1 MHKKSIYISLVSFRI
16 IIFPA
21 LVVLFFNS
29 TGIAQCSSTI
39 SSFPYTEDFEITNG
53 TWVTGGTSSDW
64 AWGIPSKPVI
74 KNAASGLKC
83 WLTGGLNKTSYNS
96 GENAWLKSP
105 CFNFSVIQHPYIK
118 FDVFWET
125 EGKYDGANL
134 QYSTDNGTT
143 WQLLG
148 GINDAQNCLNGN
160 WFNYGALTNLSNQNA
175 WSGNIQPAGGGCVTG
190 GGSGK
195 WIIAQHTLPSLA
207 GNSSV
212 SFRFVFAAG
221 TTCNNFDG
229 FAVDNFTIGEA
240 PPNVASFT
248 YVCTN
253 SNTISFTNTSSL
265 CPNSFLWN
273 FGDPGSG
280 VNNTSTAANPT
291 HTYALAGSYAVT
303 LTVSGPDN
311 SPSSFIQANI
321 SILASVNAL
330 VVNPILCNGQQT
342 GSARV
347 NFSGGGSVFDFSWN
361 TIPVQATQTAVNL
374 GAGTYSVTV
383 KGQNGCPATTSVTLT
398 EPPALSESK
407 NVSQPS
413 CNSADGSIAIT
424 TSGGAGSYTY
434 SWSPNVSNSNTAVNL
449 PAGTYQISVKDAN
462 QCPDTVIIPLVSSSN
477 LAATISAK
485 KDLSCFG
492 TNDGSATVLV
502 NGGTAPYAYSWS
514 PSGGNASVVT
524 NLSPG
529 SYTATVTDNKG
540 CQSIATTFINQPAQL
555 NTTVTTT
562 NTTCGNANGF
572 ASVEVQGGTIPYN
585 YLWSPGNSTADSI
598 VNIAGGNYIV
608 TVKDLN
614 GCTIIDTAVIA
625 SSTAVNLQ
633 LSHTDV
639 LCFSELT
646 GTATALVT
654 GGNSPYNITWTN
666 GTQNFTGSTIT
677 ALGIGKY
684 NTNVLDVNGCKAT
697 GNVII
702 TQPTSINVSLA
713 ASPALCSIN
722 NGTISAA
729 VTGGIQPF
737 SYLWSP
743 VSDTTAYL
751 NNLSAGTYLLSV
763 TDQNNCTATA
773 SATVSN
779 YSSLSIS
786 LGADTT
792 ICQGDKI
799 ILSPGNFNSYTWQDN
814 SFAPA
819 FTVMQQGAY
828 AVKVTDAFGCTATD
842 TIKITADCGEIFF
855 PSGFTPN
862 NDSRNDLFGPL
873 GNLNALKDYSLVIY
887 NRWGQLVFQSNDPFK
902 KWDGKVQSKNP
913 QANTF
918 VWIAKFTYKAQTNI
932 IRKGTVTIVY

>member
-1 MHKKSIYISLVSFRI
+1 MHKKSIYISLVSLRI

-21 LVVLFFNS
+21 LVVLFFTS
-29 TGIAQCSSTI
+29 TGWAQCTSTV

-53 TWVTGGTSSDW
+53 NWVTGGTSSDW
-64 AWGIPSKPVI
+64 AWGAPSKPVI
-74 KNAASGLKC
+74 KNAGSGLKC
-83 WLTGGLNKTSYNS
+83 WITGGLNKTSYNS

-143 WQLLG
+143 WQLVG
-148 GINDAQNCLNGN
+148 GINDTQNCLNGN
-160 WFNYGALTNLSNQNA
+160 WFNYGALVNLSNQNA

-190 GGSGK
+190 GGSSK
-195 WIIAQHTLPSLA
+195 WITAQHTLPSLA
-207 GNSSV
+207 GKPGV
-212 SFRFVFAAG
+212 SFRFVFASG
-221 TTCNNFDG
+221 TSCNNFDG

-248 YVCTN
+248 YACTS

-265 CPNSFLWN
+265 CPNSFSWN

-291 HTYALAGSYAVT
+291 HTYSLAGSYAVT

-311 SPSSFIQANI
+311 SPSSFVQANI
-321 SILASVNAL
+321 SILASVNAV

-342 GSARV
+342 GSAKV
-347 NFSGGGSVFDFSWN
+347 NFSGGGSVFDFLWTTN
-361 TIPVQATQTAVNL
+361 PVQTTQTALNL

-398 EPPALSESK
+398 EPPAFSESK
-407 NVSQPS
+407 NVGQPS
-413 CNSADGSIAIT
+413 CNNADGSIAVT
-424 TSGGAGSYTY
+424 TSGGTTPYSY
-434 SWSPNVSNSNTAVNL
+434 SWSPNVSNSSTAVNL
-449 PAGTYQISVKDAN
+449 AAGNYQIAISDAN
-462 QCPDTVIIPLVSSSN
+462 QCPDTVMVALISSSN

-485 KDLSCFG
+485 NDLSCFG
-492 TNDGSATVLV
+492 ANDGSATVLV
-502 NGGTAPYAYSWS
+502 NGGTAPYSYSWS
-514 PSGGNASVVT
+514 PFGGNASVAT

-540 CQSIATTFINQPAQL
+540 CQGIANAIISQPTQLTASLTTR
-555 NTTVTTT
+555 NTS
-562 NTTCGNANGF
+562 CGNTDGYATV
-572 ASVEVQGGTIPYN
+572 SVEGGTFPYS
-585 YLWSPGNSTADSI
+585 YAWSPGNSTTDSI
-598 VNIAGGNYIV
+598 GNLIGGNYIV
-608 TVKDLN
+608 IVKDVN
-614 GCTIIDTAVIA
+614 GCTIIDTAVID
-625 SSTAVNLQ
+625 SSTAINLQ

-639 LCFSELT
+639 LCFGALN

-654 GGNSPYNITWTN
+654 GAQSPYNITWSN
-666 GTQNFTGSTIT
+666 GTQNFTGSSIT
-677 ALGIGKY
+677 GLRTGTY
-684 NTNVLDVNGCKAT
+684 NTNVVDSNGCKAN

-702 TQPTSINVSLA
+702 TQPTAINISLA
-713 ASPALCSIN
+713 SSPAACSAN
-722 NGTISAA
+722 NGAITAT
-729 VTGGIQPF
+729 VTGGVQPF

-743 VSDTTAYL
+743 ESGTTASL
-751 NNLSAGTYLLSV
+751 NNLSPGSYQLTV
-763 TDQNNCTATA
+763 TDKNYCTAAA

-779 YSSLSIS
+779 NSSLTIF
-786 LGADTT
+786 LGTDTT

-799 ILSPGNFNSYTWQDN
+799 ILSPGNFSSYNWQNNSP
-814 SFAPA
+814 APA
-819 FTVMQQGAY
+819 YTVMQEGTY
-828 AVKVTDAFGCTATD
+828 SVEVTDAFGCTATD

-862 NDSRNDLFGPL
+862 NDLRNDFFGPL

-918 VWIAKFTYKAQTNI
+918 VWIARFTYKAQTNMVK
-932 IRKGTVTIVY
+932 KGTVTIVY